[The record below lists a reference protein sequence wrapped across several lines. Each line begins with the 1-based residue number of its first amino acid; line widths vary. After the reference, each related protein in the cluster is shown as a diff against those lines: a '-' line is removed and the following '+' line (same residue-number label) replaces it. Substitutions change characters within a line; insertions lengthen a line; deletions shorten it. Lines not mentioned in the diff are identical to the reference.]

1 VADEAPAPEVG
12 GTDADAQ
19 PGSDAGTAIV
29 AALRALGERLDDLE
43 PAALADEPDAVHQL
57 RTHVRRLRSV
67 LGAYRP
73 LFEASISESLRR
85 RYRELGREL
94 GTVRDIEVRVQVAE
108 LALEDPP
115 DGSTPGGLAAVRGHL
130 VDAELEGHRLAHGR
144 MVERQRMPRAS
155 ARRLMLADFLD
166 APPLTPLAAG
176 PADEVLGDLLE
187 REAKRAVRR
196 ADRLTSSP
204 APEQLHA
211 VRKAGR
217 RLRYAAEAVT
227 TDPLELFGGEAEAL
241 AEAGEEL
248 HDVLGDHRD
257 EVLFA
262 EHVRRAAA
270 HAAHRGEPVELLER
284 LAEAADRR
292 AAGHLDKLAKARREL
307 RDAVD
312 TWSSR

>member
-1 VADEAPAPEVG
+1 MADEKAAPDVAD
-12 GTDADAQ
+12 
-19 PGSDAGTAIV
+19 SDAGTAAV
-29 AALRALGERLDDLE
+29 LALRALAERLDALE
-43 PAALADEPDAVHQL
+43 PAALADEPDGVHQL
-57 RTHVRRLRSV
+57 RTHVRRLRS
-67 LGAYRP
+67 LLAAFGP
-73 LFEASISESLRR
+73 LFDASIAERIRR
-85 RYRELGREL
+85 RYREFGREL

-108 LALEDPP
+108 AALEDPP
-115 DGSTPGGLAAVRGHL
+115 EGSTPGGLAAVRGHL
-130 VDAELEGHRLAHGR
+130 VDAELEAHRLAHAR
-144 MVERQRMPRAS
+144 FVERQRMPRAS

-176 PADEVLGDLLE
+176 PVDEVLGDLIE

-204 APEQLHA
+204 TPEQLHA

-217 RLRYAAEAVT
+217 RLRYAAEALTMEPV
-227 TDPLELFGGEAEAL
+227 ELFGSRAEAL
-241 AEAGEEL
+241 AEAGEDL

-270 HAAHRGEPVELLER
+270 HAAHRGEPVEVLAQ

-292 AAGHLDKLAKARREL
+292 AAAHLDKLAKARGEL
-307 RDAVD
+307 RHAADRWAA
-312 TWSSR
+312 R